1 MWQSWK
7 HIAMPGFSRA
17 SAFYA
22 GFFLSGK
29 RSICPLGN
37 SLLSLNLLPIFAPN
51 YKHRMYQQILEKKE
65 KLAVIGLGYV
75 GLPIALAFARKASVI
90 GFDINLSRIE
100 MMKQGIDPSNELARE
115 EFEGCDITFT
125 NSLDVL
131 REARFFIVAVP
142 TPVDEH
148 NVPDLT
154 PVKKASETIGK
165 VLKKGDYVVFESTV
179 YPGCTEEDCLPIIE
193 KLSGLKNKI
202 DFKLGYSPERIN
214 PGDKKH
220 TLATIVKVV
229 SGCDEESLDSI
240 ARVYEMV
247 VDAGVHRASSI
258 KVAEAAKIIENTQ
271 RDLNIALM
279 NELSII
285 FDKMNINTFEVLEA
299 AGTKWNFLKFSPGL
313 VGGHCI
319 GVDPYYLTYKA
330 SELGYN
336 SRVILAGRHINDNMS
351 IYVARKV
358 VRHIISH
365 VADVKAARVLVMGAT
380 FKENVSDIR
389 NSKVADVVR
398 ELKEFFLNVDVV
410 DPHASSEELEHEY
423 GFGLAPSEGRDY
435 DAVIVT
441 VCHESY
447 ASLDDAYF
455 TSITKPDAL
464 IADLKG
470 IYRNK
475 ITSRAYWSF

>member
-1 MWQSWK
+1 M
-7 HIAMPGFSRA
+7 
-17 SAFYA
+17 
-22 GFFLSGK
+22 
-29 RSICPLGN
+29 
-37 SLLSLNLLPIFAPN
+37 
-51 YKHRMYQQILEKKE
+51 YKELVEKKE

-75 GLPIALAFARKASVI
+75 GLPIALEFARKIQVI
-90 GFDINLSRIE
+90 GFDINANRIE
-100 MMKQGIDPSNELARE
+100 MMRQHIDPSNELGKEA
-115 EFEGCDITFT
+115 FEGCDIEFT
-125 NSLDVL
+125 NSLEVL
-131 REARFFIVAVP
+131 KQAKFFVVAVP
-142 TPVDEH
+142 TPVDDH

-154 PVKKASETIGK
+154 AVKKASETVGK
-165 VLKKGDYVVFESTV
+165 VIKKGDYVVYESTV

-193 KLSGLKNKI
+193 KISGLKNCT

-220 TLATIVKVV
+220 TIRTVVKVV
-229 SGCDEESLDSI
+229 SGCDAESLEEI
-240 ARVYEMV
+240 AKVYELV

-285 FDKMNINTFEVLEA
+285 FDKMGINTFEVLEA
-299 AGTKWNFLKFSPGL
+299 AGTKWNFLRFSPGL

-336 SRVILAGRHINDNMS
+336 SRVILAGRYINDNMAM
-351 IYVARKV
+351 YLARRV
-358 VRHIISH
+358 VRHIISN
-365 VADVKAARVLVMGAT
+365 VSDVKMAKVLVMGAT

-410 DPHASSEELEHEY
+410 DPMADSEELQHEY
-423 GFGLAPSEGRDY
+423 GFGLTDSIGKDY

-441 VCHESY
+441 VCHEPY
-447 ASLDDAYF
+447 ADLEENYF
-455 TSITKPDAL
+455 TSITKPNAM

-470 IYRNK
+470 TYRGK
-475 ITSRAYWSF
+475 INSRTYWSF